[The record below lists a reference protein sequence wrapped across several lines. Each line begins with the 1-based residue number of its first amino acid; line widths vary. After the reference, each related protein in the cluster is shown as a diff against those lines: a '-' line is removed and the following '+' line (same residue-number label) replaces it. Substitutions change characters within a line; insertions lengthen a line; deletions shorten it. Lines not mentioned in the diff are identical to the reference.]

1 MSLTA
6 VRNVEL
12 EGLRSEFEACTKNLA
27 ALQKGLPL
35 EGNPVR
41 RLQLEE
47 QIKEEKRRLEAASAR
62 MAILKLGDALLR
74 LNYTSQVFQFRTTI
88 HDSGVAAF
96 LVRSPGSGDDDAED
110 SIRLLV
116 KRLLTYI
123 PNQISTPPIKVR
135 LNCKVRRSD
144 ATALWR
150 ELAKKVGSSVQAGVQ
165 EVAERVADRLRTQNV
180 VLIFTD
186 LDRIDL
192 AVCMRDFWAPL
203 VQAAQ
208 QAPPG
213 SYHLILLLVDYAG
226 VASLPEPHASI
237 VLVGL
242 PHVLRFPDD
251 ELTAW
256 VKGALG
262 DLPADALP
270 KVNSPDEA
278 VTSLLQQL
286 VSSGPDRGP
295 DLVLSQ
301 ICEMWKCPEEELDAW
316 LEV

>member
-6 VRNVEL
+6 VHKVEL
-12 EGLRSEFEACTKNLA
+12 EGLRGEFDACTKNLSE
-27 ALQKGLPL
+27 LQRAYAL
-35 EGNPVR
+35 EGDPVR
-41 RLQLEE
+41 RVQLNAKIED
-47 QIKEEKRRLEAASAR
+47 EKRRLEAASGR

-74 LNYTSQVFQFRTTI
+74 LDYTRQVFRFRTTI
-88 HDSGVAAF
+88 DGKGIAAF
-96 LVRSPGSGDDDAED
+96 LVRSPGNGDEDAQD
-110 SIRLLV
+110 CIRLLV

-135 LNCKVRRSD
+135 LGCNVRRSD

-150 ELAKKVGSSVQAGVQ
+150 ELAKKVGSSVHAGAQ
-165 EVAERVADRLRTQNV
+165 EIAERVADRLRTQNV

-186 LDRIDL
+186 LDRLDL

-213 SYHLILLLVDYAG
+213 GYHLILLLIDYAG
-226 VASLPEPHASI
+226 VASLPEPHAPI
-237 VLVGL
+237 MLVGL
-242 PHVLRFPDD
+242 PRVRRFPEAD
-251 ELTAW
+251 LTAW
-256 VKGALG
+256 IEGVLG
-262 DLPADALP
+262 DLPPDALP
-270 KVNSPDEA
+270 KVGDLDEA
-278 VTSLLQQL
+278 VTALLQQL

-295 DLVLSQ
+295 DLVLWQ

-316 LEV
+316 LEA